1 MIGYLLDIGRIG
13 QYLRNAER
21 MRAHLA
27 SPAADLRF
35 LRQVRRAALPLPIDR
50 DPPDFTD
57 PFPPFTRRDLP
68 ALEGRRVAVIA
79 SGGSGVQGSLV
90 GVVRVLEEAG
100 VTPVGY
106 GVCSGSALFGIP
118 LAAGLSTQDVAAATL
133 RLRPRDYVD
142 FDWRALAAMPT
153 RLARGWSGLVRG
165 DKVERIYREILGDV
179 TLGDLPVPVW
189 FPLWNVEENRL
200 AYVGSSTHPDIP
212 AAHAVRMAVAL
223 PTAIQPT
230 ELDGGWWFDGG
241 IVDILPAQPFL
252 EEGACDLAI
261 VINGFYAEG
270 FEPDHE
276 PQWRESIL
284 SILRVASQSRL
295 MQHIELARR
304 SISDLRRAVPD
315 TIELTPVSYGR
326 VRGAGLYGEFLDN
339 GSWPEYMA
347 DGYRAADEALTA
359 WASDQDAAPAPPRA
373 RPPRAAP
380 RRRSRAAGRKPLN
393 LAN

>member
-1 MIGYLLDIGRIG
+1 
-13 QYLRNAER
+13 
-21 MRAHLA
+21 
-27 SPAADLRF
+27 
-35 LRQVRRAALPLPIDR
+35 
-50 DPPDFTD
+50 
-57 PFPPFTRRDLP
+57 
-68 ALEGRRVAVIA
+68 
-79 SGGSGVQGSLV
+79 
-90 GVVRVLEEAG
+90 
-100 VTPVGY
+100 
-106 GVCSGSALFGIP
+106 
-118 LAAGLSTQDVAAATL
+118 
-133 RLRPRDYVD
+133 
-142 FDWRALAAMPT
+142 
-153 RLARGWSGLVRG
+153 
-165 DKVERIYREILGDV
+165 
-179 TLGDLPVPVW
+179 
-189 FPLWNVEENRL
+189 
-200 AYVGSSTHPDIP
+200 
-212 AAHAVRMAVAL
+212 MAVAL

-252 EEGACDLAI
+252 EEGACDVAI

-304 SISDLRRAVPD
+304 SIRDLRRAVPD

-339 GSWPEYMA
+339 GSWREYMA

-359 WASDQDAAPAPPRA
+359 WQSDQDAAPAPPRA

-380 RRRSRAAGRKPLN
+380 RRRSRAAGRN
-393 LAN
+393 R